1 MITPEEIKDTVSK
14 AFPVSIIQTQ
24 DLTGGGDHWQLII
37 VSPAFEGRGLL
48 EQQRMVHDA
57 LREAMRT
64 ERIHALTMRLYT
76 PGQWDKLGS

>member
-14 AFPVSIIQTQ
+14 AFPVSMIETQ

-48 EQQRMVHDA
+48 EQRMVHEA
-57 LREAMRT
+57 LGEAMRT
-64 ERIHALTMRLYT
+64 ERIHALTMKLYT
-76 PGQWDKLGS
+76 PGQWEKLGA